1 MDLVVFYS
9 PEKETV
15 TYYIN
20 NDSAGYKIEYSF
32 DYISNI
38 TLNSGDPASPAEGA
52 SQSGAII
59 VELNRPPRFFMDSS
73 GSGGFYEVG
82 DFTEDQQA
90 TKFLRHELGGQA
102 KVLSGQLAKLVAL
115 ESFYNRH
122 RKDPF
127 QFATPAKPLGASF
140 ARQMGPP
147 TSPPMHRPA
156 SQPNQFLDDTHLNL
170 MQESVGLGGLHLPRG
185 HKRQRSRSVPVAI
198 DWSTMRGPMTDFL
211 SPPGL
216 HPMSPYIPSPDIVA
230 PVPIHGFLGGS
241 HQHPMPLSIDTSAF
255 STDFSRYPM
264 SATTAPSP
272 SDFGTPA
279 FFSAAP
285 DGTASSND
293 LSTPFG
299 TQSLMSP
306 MPDPTAGT
314 PTPTQMHMHPVGG
327 DPVIA
332 NQSPPMT
339 SLGHGPNEAD
349 FGLLGTDGNIL
360 TDDGLAFDWGE
371 PKQPMLSLPMRP
383 TTASI
388 EEQHHQAATP
398 IAFLDP
404 SQLTNGPM

>member
-1 MDLVVFYS
+1 MDLVIFYS
-9 PEKETV
+9 PEKETI

-38 TLNSGDPASPAEGA
+38 TLNNGDPASGAEGA
-52 SQSGAII
+52 SQSGAIV

-90 TKFLRHELGGQA
+90 TKCLRHELGGQA

-115 ESFYNRH
+115 DSFYNRH

-127 QFATPAKPLGASF
+127 AFAQPAKPVPMIS
-140 ARQMGPP
+140 RPMHPP
-147 TSPPMHRPA
+147 TSPPVHRPA
-156 SQPNQFLDDTHLNL
+156 SQPNQFLDDTQLTL
-170 MQESVGLGGLHLPRG
+170 MQEPVGLGAGLHPPRG

-198 DWSTMRGPMTDFL
+198 DWSMMRGPMSFL
-211 SPPGL
+211 SPHEM
-216 HPMSPYIPSPDIVA
+216 HPISPYIPSPDIIA
-230 PVPIHGFLGGS
+230 PIPVNSFLGG
-241 HQHPMPLSIDTSAF
+241 QHTPLSLSIDTSSF
-255 STDFSRYPM
+255 PTDFSRYPM

-285 DGTASSND
+285 GQDASSSEMAN
-293 LSTPFG
+293 PFG
-299 TQSLMSP
+299 TASLMSP
-306 MPDPTAGT
+306 MPDPTAG
-314 PTPTQMHMHPVGG
+314 PQMPIHQIGA

-339 SLGHGPNEAD
+339 SLGHGPSDAD
-349 FGLLGTDGNIL
+349 LYNLGQDGHVL
-360 TDDGLAFDWGE
+360 GDDGLSLHTFDWE
-371 PKQPMLSLPMRP
+371 PKQPLMTLPMRP
-383 TTASI
+383 TTMDD
-388 EEQHHQAATP
+388 QHSAP
-398 IAFLDP
+398 VAFLDP
-404 SQLTNGPM
+404 STLSNNHM